1 MPETPSPSTN
11 PQPPDANIDG
21 NLNNTNSTVNSQN
34 STVNNQK
41 TYQGAGSAGGMPSS
55 SAISPSLMST
65 GSESCLYSSSAAF
78 QTHMLGMS
86 RGQYV
91 SDPEC
96 ERRRDA
102 KVLADLQMRVA
113 AVARL
118 CQSESVWKSMF
129 ISGTPCPLLRGGR
142 LVVGKRAYLALKQNP
157 NLYIPDYEEKMDWY
171 NAILGIGKTNET
183 NSKEDSGDDLTIS
196 ERFRSSL
203 RSDSE

>member
-1 MPETPSPSTN
+1 M
-11 PQPPDANIDG
+11 
-21 NLNNTNSTVNSQN
+21 
-34 STVNNQK
+34 
-41 TYQGAGSAGGMPSS
+41 
-55 SAISPSLMST
+55 
-65 GSESCLYSSSAAF
+65 SCLTNNRNDGRRSARSGCARNAESLNESAATRRKHRRELEQHQLHRQLTELHREQDISRRRIGRYSSSAAF

-118 CQSESVWKSMF
+118 CQNESVWKSMF

-183 NSKEDSGDDLTIS
+183 NSKEDSDSDLSIS

-203 RSDSE
+203 GSDSE

>member
-1 MPETPSPSTN
+1 M
-11 PQPPDANIDG
+11 
-21 NLNNTNSTVNSQN
+21 
-34 STVNNQK
+34 
-41 TYQGAGSAGGMPSS
+41 
-55 SAISPSLMST
+55 
-65 GSESCLYSSSAAF
+65 
-78 QTHMLGMS
+78 
-86 RGQYV
+86 
-91 SDPEC
+91 
-96 ERRRDA
+96 
-102 KVLADLQMRVA
+102 LADLQMRVA

-118 CQSESVWKSMF
+118 CQNESVWKSMF